1 MTGQRS
7 ASRSTKAQRR
17 RSDNTLKQEKKMDSK
32 LKNALYERYTRSCR
46 PQYFASWAKPKASEL
61 NILRH
66 RHLGGNQEVIWDIAK
81 DNGKAADH
89 IEMAGFYA

>member
-1 MTGQRS
+1 MQT
-7 ASRSTKAQRR
+7 
-17 RSDNTLKQEKKMDSK
+17 
-32 LKNALYERYTRSCR
+32 
-46 PQYFASWAKPKASEL
+46 QYFASWAKPKASEL

>member
-1 MTGQRS
+1 
-7 ASRSTKAQRR
+7 
-17 RSDNTLKQEKKMDSK
+17 MDDK

-66 RHLGGNQEVIWDIAK
+66 RHLGGNQEVVWDIAK

-89 IEMAGFYA
+89 IEMAGFMPPR

>member
-1 MTGQRS
+1 
-7 ASRSTKAQRR
+7 
-17 RSDNTLKQEKKMDSK
+17 MDDK

-66 RHLGGNQEVIWDIAK
+66 RHLGGNQEVI
-81 DNGKAADH
+81 
-89 IEMAGFYA
+89 

>member
-1 MTGQRS
+1 
-7 ASRSTKAQRR
+7 
-17 RSDNTLKQEKKMDSK
+17 MDDK

-46 PQYFASWAKPKASEL
+46 PQYFASWAKLKASEL

-89 IEMAGFYA
+89 NFNFNPRPPWGGRLQKYTNMQCYACT

>member
-1 MTGQRS
+1 
-7 ASRSTKAQRR
+7 
-17 RSDNTLKQEKKMDSK
+17 MDSK
-32 LKNALYERYTRSCR
+32 LKNAFYVRYTRSCR
-46 PQYFASWAKPKASEL
+46 PQYFASSKASEL